1 MAKIDAYLIKIH
13 ECGASDLH
21 LVAGAPPKLRIRGEL
36 DPMPDEPL
44 LTQENLTE
52 LLLEVLDSKQ
62 KKNFLDHQDLDF
74 AYSLK
79 GLARF
84 RCNYFAQKRGY
95 GAVFRIIPEK
105 IKTLEDLNLPA
116 SVQKLVH
123 FKKGLILVTG
133 PTGSGKSTTLAAV
146 IDKINSTQSRHILTI
161 EDPIEFVHGNK
172 KALIRQREV
181 GADTRSF
188 ANALRAALRED
199 IDVVLVGE
207 MRDLETIAL
216 AITLAETGAL
226 VFGTLHTSSAAKTID
241 RIIDVFPVEQ
251 QEQIRAMLADSL
263 QAIVAQQ
270 LVPTKDGKSRVAVL
284 ETLFSSP
291 AIANVI
297 REAKT
302 QQIMSLIQAGGAEGM
317 QTLDAAMMDLIQKE
331 LIGAE
336 EAYMRAVDKK
346 MFESLLLEALME
358 AASNGQ
364 LGRISAMIKEGVSID
379 ARDVNS
385 GTPLI
390 LAAAGGHAEVA
401 RLLIENNADI
411 NAADSSGMTA
421 LMRAVQKERIE
432 IVQILIA
439 AGVDVQIKNNGGHS
453 ALMIAGGAGDATCT
467 QALIAAGSDLNAKDN
482 LGSTVLIRSAIA
494 GHQKVVELL
503 VKAKAQLDLQDKSDR
518 TALLYA
524 AEKGFTAIAAA
535 LLQAGANPNASAKGG
550 VTALMCVARQ
560 DAGIVQL
567 LLQHGA
573 DVNAQTEEGNTALLF
588 ASKKGNA
595 ESVRALI
602 HAGADVNAR
611 SKEGLTPL
619 LCAARTST
627 ETVRV
632 LLEAGADP
640 QIKAPNGYT
649 LLRWAEESNQSEIVA
664 LLKEG
669 GKSEPVEAA
678 RL

>member
-1 MAKIDAYLIKIH
+1 MAMIDAYLTKIH
-13 ECGASDLH
+13 ECAASDLH

-36 DPMPDEPL
+36 DAIPDEPL
-44 LTQENLTE
+44 LTQERLTE
-52 LLLEVLDSKQ
+52 LLLELLDPKQ
-62 KKNFLDHQDLDF
+62 KKTFLDHQDLDF

-105 IKTLEDLNLPA
+105 IKSLEELNLPA
-116 SVQKLVH
+116 SVDKLVQ

-161 EDPIEFVHGNK
+161 EDPIEFVHSNK

-251 QEQIRAMLADSL
+251 QEQIRVMLADSL
-263 QAIVAQQ
+263 RAIVAQQ
-270 LVPTKDGKSRVAVL
+270 LVPTKDGKGRVAVL

-331 LIGAE
+331 QIGAE
-336 EAYMRAVDKK
+336 EAYMRAVEKK
-346 MFESLLLEALME
+346 LFEPLLLQALME

-364 LGRISAMIKEGVSID
+364 SGRISAMIKEGVSVD
-379 ARDVNS
+379 SRDVNS
-385 GTPLI
+385 ATPLI
-390 LAAAGGHAEVA
+390 LAAAGGHIEVA
-401 RLLIENNADI
+401 RLLIENNADV

-421 LMRAVQKERIE
+421 LMRAVQKEKIE

-439 AGVDVQIKNNGGHS
+439 SGVDVQMKNNGGHT
-453 ALMIAGGAGDATCT
+453 ALMIAGGTGDAMCS
-467 QALIAAGSDLNAKDN
+467 QALIAAGADVNAKDN
-482 LGSTVLIRSAIA
+482 LGSTVLIRAA
-494 GHQKVVELL
+494 MGGHQKVVELL
-503 VKAKAQLDLQDKSDR
+503 LKAKAQLDIQDKSDR
-518 TALLYA
+518 TALLHA
-524 AEKGFTAIAAA
+524 VEKGFAAIAST
-535 LLQAGANPNASAKGG
+535 LLQAGADPNASAKGG
-550 VTALMCVARQ
+550 ITPLMYAARL
-560 DAGIVQL
+560 DASLVRF
-567 LLQHGA
+567 LLQYGVS
-573 DVNAQTEEGNTALLF
+573 VNAQTDEGNSALLF

-595 ESVRALI
+595 ESVQALI
-602 HAGADVNAR
+602 AAGADVN
-611 SKEGLTPL
+611 SKNKEGFTPL
-619 LCAARTST
+619 LCAARTSA
-627 ETVRV
+627 ESVRA
-632 LLEAGADP
+632 LLAAGADP

-649 LLRWAEESNQSEIVA
+649 PLRWAEEANQTEIIAV
-664 LLKEG
+664 LKEG
-669 GKSEPVEAA
+669 GVTQQATSNP
-678 RL
+678 